1 MHPER
6 GGRKRPPSVRHE
18 GQHALSP
25 AMSHDDLARF
35 DFVMTSYFHVAQD
48 IYPGNKRAYQTRA
61 EPAFAKRQGHR
72 PATRAEVRAA
82 MYADPYW
89 QMWSSLKR
97 GNQELSYAARSDVL
111 AHEFDRLEA
120 RAAKKNGRGTSTLR
134 LDPDLE
140 VPRYVTAVDLHCMP
154 GGYNADDG
162 AGLYAG
168 AMYDTASL
176 YLATGGEFGK
186 WNDAAGWS
194 MVNWIVT
201 QFPDVK
207 PKRILDLGC
216 TVGHS
221 TLQLA
226 QHFPEAE
233 VHAIDA
239 CAPLLRFAKARAD
252 SLGVAVHFSQ
262 QNAETTDL
270 PDNHFD
276 VVTSAMFL
284 HEVPQKS
291 MRRVAKE
298 IHRILKPG
306 GVMLH
311 AEQPQYH
318 GQPPDEQFLREC
330 DTRFNNEPF
339 RCAFRDM
346 DLVKLATDA
355 GFAATS
361 VGREMG
367 PGCVKGK
374 RRIEVR
380 GPGLWLFYTARKT
393 R

>member
-6 GGRKRPPSVRHE
+6 RGRKRPPSVRHE

-25 AMSHDDLARF
+25 VMNHDDLARF
-35 DFVMTSYFHVAQD
+35 DFVMTSYFHAAQD
-48 IYPGNKRAYQTRA
+48 IYPGTKRIYQERVAPEFTKTHSH
-61 EPAFAKRQGHR
+61 P
-72 PATRAEVRAA
+72 PATRGDVRKA

-89 QMWSSLKR
+89 QMWSALKR
-97 GNQELSYAARSDVL
+97 GNQEMSYAARSHVL
-111 AHEFDRLEA
+111 AHGFTALEK
-120 RAAKKNGRGTSTLR
+120 RAGNANGSGKSTIR

-162 AGLYAG
+162 NGLYAG

-176 YLATGGEFGK
+176 YLATGGEFGE

-194 MVNWIVT
+194 MVNWITT
-201 QFPDVK
+201 QWPGLR

-221 TLQLA
+221 TLPLA
-226 QHFPEAE
+226 QHFAQAQ
-233 VHAIDA
+233 VHAIDV
-239 CAPLLRFAKARAD
+239 CAPLLRFGKGRAN
-252 SLGVAVHFSQ
+252 SLGVDVQFSQ
-262 QNAETTDL
+262 QNAEATDF
-270 PDNHFD
+270 PNNHFD

-291 MRRVAKE
+291 MKRVIAE
-298 IHRILKPG
+298 IYRILKPG

-318 GQPPDEQFLREC
+318 GQPIDEQFLREW
-330 DTRFNNEPF
+330 DTRFNNEPY

-346 DLVKLATDA
+346 NLVSLATEA
-355 GFAATS
+355 GFAADS
-361 VGREMG
+361 VGQEIG
-367 PGCVKGK
+367 PGCAKSAKG
-374 RRIEVR
+374 IEVR
-380 GPGLWLFYTARKT
+380 GPGLWLFFTARKAL
-393 R
+393 

>member
-1 MHPER
+1 
-6 GGRKRPPSVRHE
+6 
-18 GQHALSP
+18 
-25 AMSHDDLARF
+25 
-35 DFVMTSYFHVAQD
+35 MTSYFHVAQD
-48 IYPGNKRAYQTRA
+48 ISPGNQRAYKERVA
-61 EPAFAKRQGHR
+61 PDFAKQNG
-72 PATRAEVRAA
+72 RAPENRVEVRKA

-89 QMWSSLKR
+89 QMWSALKR
-97 GNQELSYAARSDVL
+97 GNQELSYAARSHVL
-111 AHEFDRLEA
+111 AHEFDALEE
-120 RAAKKNGRGTSTLR
+120 RAAKTNGHGKSTVR
-134 LDPDLE
+134 VNPDLD
-140 VPRYVTAVDLHCMP
+140 VPRYITAVDLHCMP

-162 AGLYAG
+162 DGLYAG

-194 MVNWIVT
+194 MVNWITT
-201 QFPDVK
+201 QFPDLK

-221 TLQLA
+221 TLPLA
-226 QHFPEAE
+226 QHFADAE

-239 CAPLLRFAKARAD
+239 CAPLVRFGKVRAD
-252 SLGVAVHFSQ
+252 SLDVGVHFSQ
-262 QNAETTDL
+262 QNAETTDF

-291 MRRVAKE
+291 MKQIAKE

-318 GQPPDEQFLREC
+318 GQPAHEQFLREW

-346 DLVKLATDA
+346 DLGALATQA
-355 GFAATS
+355 GFPAES
-361 VGREMG
+361 VSQEMG
-367 PGCVKGK
+367 PGCVWGK
-374 RRIEVR
+374 NGIEVR
-380 GPGLWLFYTARKT
+380 GPGLWLFYTARKA

>member
-6 GGRKRPPSVRHE
+6 GGRTRPPSVRHE

-72 PATRAEVRAA
+72 PATRAEVRTA

-97 GNQELSYAARSDVL
+97 GNQELSYAARSHVL

-140 VPRYVTAVDLHCMP
+140 VPRYITAVDLHCMP

-221 TLQLA
+221 TLPLA
-226 QHFPEAE
+226 QHFPKAE

-262 QNAETTDL
+262 QNAETTDF

-291 MRRVAKE
+291 MRRIAKE

-306 GVMLH
+306 SVMLH

-318 GQPPDEQFLREC
+318 GQPPDEQFLREW

-355 GFAATS
+355 GFAAAS

-374 RRIEVR
+374 RSIEVR

>member
-48 IYPGNKRAYQTRA
+48 IYPGNKRAYQARV
-61 EPAFAKRQGHR
+61 EPTFVKQHGHK
-72 PATRAEVRAA
+72 PATRAEVRKA

-97 GNQELSYAARSDVL
+97 GNQELSYAARSHVL

-120 RAAKKNGRGTSTLR
+120 LAAKKKSAGLSTLR
-134 LDPDLE
+134 LNPGLK

-154 GGYNADDG
+154 GGYNGDDG

-194 MVNWIVT
+194 MVNWIVS
-201 QFPDVK
+201 QFPDIV
-207 PKRILDLGC
+207 PTRILDLGC

-221 TLQLA
+221 TLPLA
-226 QHFPEAE
+226 QHFRKAE

-239 CAPLLRFAKARAD
+239 CAPLLRFAKDRAD

-262 QNAETTDL
+262 QNAETTDF

-306 GVMLH
+306 GLMLH

-318 GQPPDEQFLREC
+318 GQSPEEQFLREW

-346 DLVKLATDA
+346 DLVELATGA
-355 GFAATS
+355 GFPAAG
-361 VGREMG
+361 VDREMG
-367 PGCVKGK
+367 PGCAMGK
-374 RRIEVR
+374 RGIEVR
-380 GPGLWLFYTARKT
+380 GPGLWLFYTARKA

>member
-25 AMSHDDLARF
+25 VMDHDDLARF

-48 IYPGNKRAYQTRA
+48 IYPGTKRAYQERVAPGFTKIHGHPPVTR
-61 EPAFAKRQGHR
+61 GD
-72 PATRAEVRAA
+72 VRKA
-82 MYADPYW
+82 MYADSYW
-89 QMWSSLKR
+89 QMWSALKR
-97 GNQELSYAARSDVL
+97 GNQEMSYAARSHVL
-111 AHEFDRLEA
+111 AHEFDALEE
-120 RAAKKNGRGTSTLR
+120 RASGANGPGKSTMR
-134 LDPDLE
+134 LDPNLG
-140 VPRYVTAVDLHCMP
+140 VPSYVTAVDLHCMP

-162 AGLYAG
+162 DGLYAG

-186 WNDAAGWS
+186 WSDAAGWS
-194 MVNWIVT
+194 MVNWITT
-201 QFPDVK
+201 QFPGLR

-221 TLQLA
+221 TLPLA
-226 QHFPEAE
+226 QHFAPAE
-233 VHAIDA
+233 VHAIDV
-239 CAPLLRFAKARAD
+239 CAPLLRFGKVRAD
-252 SLGVAVHFSQ
+252 SLGIGVQFSQ
-262 QNAETTDL
+262 QNAETTDF
-270 PDNHFD
+270 PNNHFD

-291 MRRVAKE
+291 MKRVAAE

-318 GQPPDEQFLREC
+318 GQPADEQFLREW
-330 DTRFNNEPF
+330 DTRFNNEPY

-346 DLVKLATDA
+346 DLVSLATEA
-355 GFAATS
+355 GFPADG

-367 PGCVKGK
+367 PGCTKGPK
-374 RRIEVR
+374 GVEVR
-380 GPGLWLFYTARKT
+380 GPDFWLFFTARKA

>member
-48 IYPGNKRAYQTRA
+48 IYPGAKRAYQTRV
-61 EPAFAKRQGHR
+61 EPAFVKQHGHT
-72 PATRAEVRAA
+72 PATRAEVRKA

-89 QMWSSLKR
+89 QMWSALKR
-97 GNQELSYAARSDVL
+97 GNQELSYAARSHVL
-111 AHEFDRLEA
+111 AHAFDKLEA
-120 RAAKKNGRGTSTLR
+120 RAAQTGKRGAATLR
-134 LDPDLE
+134 LNPALE
-140 VPRYVTAVDLHCMP
+140 VPRYITAVDLHCMP

-201 QFPDVK
+201 KFADVK

-221 TLQLA
+221 TLPLA
-226 QHFPEAE
+226 QHFPKAE

-252 SLGVAVHFSQ
+252 SLGVGVQFSQ
-262 QNAETTDL
+262 QNAEATDF
-270 PDNHFD
+270 PDNYFD

-291 MRRVAKE
+291 MQHVVKE
-298 IHRILKPG
+298 IHRVLKPG

-318 GQPPDEQFLREC
+318 GQPADEQFLREW

-346 DLVKLATDA
+346 D
-355 GFAATS
+355 
-361 VGREMG
+361 
-367 PGCVKGK
+367 
-374 RRIEVR
+374 
-380 GPGLWLFYTARKT
+380 
-393 R
+393 